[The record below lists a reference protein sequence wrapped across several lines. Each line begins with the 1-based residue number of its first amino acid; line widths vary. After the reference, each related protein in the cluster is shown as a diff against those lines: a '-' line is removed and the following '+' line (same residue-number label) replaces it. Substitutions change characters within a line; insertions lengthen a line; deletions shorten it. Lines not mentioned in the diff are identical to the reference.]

1 MLRMDLPPLLCYN
14 TTKVV
19 ILVNDEFELID
30 LMFESK
36 PIEVFQKLFTENQE
50 NFDWSELLY
59 MCYCEESY
67 ESVGGDE
74 GYLDNPPIHH
84 ERLKYLETLIK
95 FLEDNGIKAE

>member
-1 MLRMDLPPLLCYN
+1 MDLPPLLCYN

-36 PIEVFQKLFTENQE
+36 PIEIFEKLFAENRE
-50 NFDWSELLY
+50 DFDWSGLLH

-67 ESVGGDE
+67 VSVGGDE
-74 GYLDNPPIHH
+74 GYLENPPINY
-84 ERLKYLETLIK
+84 ERLTYLKKLIK
-95 FLEDNGIKAE
+95 FLEDNGIKEE

>member
-1 MLRMDLPPLLCYN
+1 M
-14 TTKVV
+14 
-19 ILVNDEFELID
+19 NDEFELID

-36 PIEVFQKLFTENQE
+36 PIEVCQKLFTENQE

>member
-1 MLRMDLPPLLCYN
+1 M
-14 TTKVV
+14 K
-19 ILVNDEFELID
+19 DEFKLID

-36 PIEVFQKLFTENQE
+36 PIEEFQKLFIENRE
-50 NFDWSELLY
+50 DFDWSKLLH
-59 MCYCEESY
+59 MCYCEHSY

-74 GYLDNPPIHH
+74 GYLDNPPINH

>member
-1 MLRMDLPPLLCYN
+1 M
-14 TTKVV
+14 
-19 ILVNDEFELID
+19 NDEFELID

-36 PIEVFQKLFTENQE
+36 PIEVFQKLFTENRE

-59 MCYCEESY
+59 MCNCEESY

-74 GYLDNPPIHH
+74 GYLDNPPINQ
-84 ERLKYLETLIK
+84 ERLKYLEALIK